1 MKKAFINSTK
11 SFISIIPMMVAIVAL
26 VAIFQTYVTPKA
38 ISSFFGYS
46 DISDI
51 FLGTFIGAIAN
62 GHGSISFIIAEGL
75 KEQNVSLYA
84 LSTFTLAWVS
94 LGFVQL
100 PAEVGVFGIKFTIIR
115 NILAFCS
122 TILIAYLT
130 ILTIGLFV

>member
-11 SFISIIPMMVAIVAL
+11 SFISTMPIMMAVIIL
-26 VAIFQTYVTPKA
+26 VAIFQTYITPEI
-38 ISSFFGYS
+38 ISSFFSYN
-46 DISDI
+46 DILDI
-51 FLGTFIGAIAN
+51 FIGTFIGAIAN
-62 GHGSISFIIAEGL
+62 GNGSISFIIAEGL

-94 LGFVQL
+94 LGFIQL
-100 PAEVGVFGIKFTIIR
+100 SAEVGVFGLKFTIIR

-130 ILTIGLFV
+130 ILTIGLFA

>member
-75 KEQNVSLYA
+75 EEQNVSLYA

-100 PAEVGVFGIKFTIIR
+100 PAEVSVFGLRFTIIR

-130 ILTIGLFV
+130 IFIIGLFV